1 MGTLVVFHAHPDDEA
16 IATGGSM
23 ARASAEGHRVVLVV
37 ATGGEHGEVPGD
49 LGEGETLAD
58 RRRAETERS
67 AAALGVHAIVWLG
80 YVDSGMTGWEAN
92 LHEHSFWK
100 ADVDEAAGRL
110 ADVLR
115 AERADV
121 LTIYDWHGN
130 YGHPDHIKV
139 HQVGSRAEQIVA
151 DELPGLR
158 VFEATMNRDEIRRQ
172 MAMARESGEIFVPP
186 EEEGGDEFDPD
197 GPMDD
202 GNPMGMSEDELT
214 LVVDVA
220 PYVEQK
226 RQAIAAHG
234 SQVTDS
240 SFFLQMPHEAFTFAF
255 GREWFIEHGR
265 PPGLAP
271 GWLFDP
277 PAA

>member
-23 ARASAEGHRVVLVV
+23 ARAHAEGHRVVLVI
-37 ATGGEHGEVPGD
+37 ATGGEHGEVPDD
-49 LGEGETLAD
+49 LTVGETLAE
-58 RRRAETERS
+58 RRRAETNRS
-67 AAALGVHAIVWLG
+67 AAALGVDRLVWLG
-80 YVDSGMTGWEAN
+80 YHDSGMTGWEAN
-92 LHEHSFWK
+92 QDELSFWL
-100 ADVDEAAGRL
+100 ADIDEAAHRL
-110 ADVLR
+110 AEILL
-115 AERADV
+115 EEHADV

-151 DELPGLR
+151 GELPQLR

-172 MAMARESGEIFVPP
+172 MTMAREAAETFVP
-186 EEEGGDEFDPD
+186 DDDFDPD

-202 GNPMGMSEDELT
+202 GNPMGMTEAELT
-214 LVVDVA
+214 HVVDVSQ
-220 PYVEQK
+220 YVEHK
-226 RQAIAAHG
+226 RRAIAAHS

-240 SFFLQMPHEAFTFAF
+240 SFFLQMPPEMFAIAF

-265 PPGLAP
+265 DPGLSA
-271 GWLFDP
+271 GWLFDHL
-277 PAA
+277 